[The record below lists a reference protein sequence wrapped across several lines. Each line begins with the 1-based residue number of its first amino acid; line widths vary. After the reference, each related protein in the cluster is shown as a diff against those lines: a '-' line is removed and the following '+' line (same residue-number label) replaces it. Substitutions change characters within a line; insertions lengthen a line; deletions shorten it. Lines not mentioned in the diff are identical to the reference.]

1 MEAFILPVQIR
12 WSDLDPNFHIR
23 HTVYFEWSAMCRM
36 DFLGK
41 AGLTLSKM
49 QELRIGP
56 ILFREECIFRKEI
69 RLEDVVTVDLK
80 LTKAKRDF
88 SRFSVQH
95 EIKKEKE
102 TLAAMISV
110 DIAWMSGIT
119 RKLAV
124 LPAEFINILNKFP
137 AAEGFHWLD

>member
-1 MEAFILPVQIR
+1 MEEYILPVQIR

-23 HTVYFEWSAMCRM
+23 HTVYFEWGAMCRM
-36 DFLGK
+36 EFLGK
-41 AGLTLSKM
+41 SGLTLTKM

-69 RLEDVVTVDLK
+69 RLEDKVTVDFK
-80 LTKAKRDF
+80 MTKAKRDF

-102 TLAAMISV
+102 ILAAMISV
-110 DIAWMSGIT
+110 DIAWMSGVT

-124 LPAEFINILNKFP
+124 LPAGFISLLNKFP
-137 AAEGFHWLD
+137 EAEGFYWVD